1 MIVLGAPSDVSPR
14 GLHGFALLGALAIHH
29 FQDEPARASRP
40 WDRDREGFV
49 PAHGCGVMVLEPR
62 SLSLARG
69 ARPWAELCGVGVTSD
84 ANHLTL
90 PNEEGQARAITLA
103 LRRGG
108 VAAEEL
114 DFVSAHATS
123 TPAGDLVELAALR
136 AALGPHAERLRLN
149 APKSL
154 LGHTLNASAIVEGVL
169 AVLQMN
175 ADTLHG
181 SLNIDNLGPGVTLDV
196 CAAGPV
202 RQPVRALLN
211 NAFGFGG
218 HNTTS
223 VFRRMP

>member
-1 MIVLGAPSDVSPR
+1 MPAEGAAVLALKRLEDAERDGDPILGVIRGVGLSNDGRGR
-14 GLHGFALLGALAIHH
+14 GLL
-29 FQDEPARASRP
+29 
-40 WDRDREGFV
+40 V
-49 PAHGCGVMVLEPR
+49 P
-62 SLSLARG
+62 
-69 ARPWAELCGVGVTSD
+69 TQ
-84 ANHLTL
+84 
-90 PNEEGQARAITLA
+90 EGQARAITLA

-136 AALGPHAERLRLN
+136 AALGPHAERVRLN

-181 SLNIDNLGPGVTLDV
+181 SLNIDNLDPAVDLDV